1 MLFSSK
7 FLATAA
13 LIVAADDLLKRR
25 ARDNVHASH
34 SASNGTPR

>member
-25 ARDNVHASH
+25 ARDNVSTSF